1 MRQEIF
7 KNLDENSCEI
17 LMSLYYTRSICNQCN
32 LTTPVK
38 ELDKLV
44 DGSSIGGFQLTSVF
58 DFQMVS
64 HTVTLQIKLLWFAY
78 KVHNAYCTITYLTY

>member
-1 MRQEIF
+1 M
-7 KNLDENSCEI
+7 KNLDENSCGI
-17 LMSLYYTRSICNQCN
+17 LMSFYSTRSICNQCN
-32 LTTPVK
+32 LTTPVR

-78 KVHNAYCTITYLTY
+78 VVRNTYCTIIYLTC

>member
-1 MRQEIF
+1 MRQEIL
-7 KNLDENSCEI
+7 KNPDENSCGI
-17 LMSLYYTRSICNQCN
+17 LMSLYSTRSICNQCN
-32 LTTPVK
+32 LTTPVR

-64 HTVTLQIKLLWFAY
+64 HTVTFKSNCCGL
-78 KVHNAYCTITYLTY
+78 HM

>member
-7 KNLDENSCEI
+7 KDLDENSCGI
-17 LMSLYYTRSICNQCN
+17 LMSIYYTRFICNQCD
-32 LTTPVK
+32 LTITMR

-44 DGSSIGGFQLTSVF
+44 DGSSTGGFQLTSAF

-78 KVHNAYCTITYLTY
+78 KAPNAYCTIIYLIC

>member
-7 KNLDENSCEI
+7 QNLDENSCEI
-17 LMSLYYTRSICNQCN
+17 LMSLYYTRSIYNQCN
-32 LTTPVK
+32 LTTPVR

-58 DFQMVS
+58 DFQIVS
-64 HTVTLQIKLLWFAY
+64 HTATLQIKLLWFAY
-78 KVHNAYCTITYLTY
+78 KVHNAYCTIIYLTY